1 MKTQMRAPRAPRASA
16 RMPMIPPPAGMTPAG
31 MTPAGPMAA
40 PASPVAGMNKGG
52 MSSPHHR
59 ADGAAKRGHTEC
71 KMCGGGMHKK

>member
-16 RMPMIPPPAGMTPAG
+16 RMPMIPPPAGMA
-31 MTPAGPMAA
+31 PAGPMAA

>member
-1 MKTQMRAPRAPRASA
+1 MKTQMRAPRVSA
-16 RMPMIPPPAGMTPAG
+16 RMPMIPPPAGMA
-31 MTPAGPMAA
+31 PAGPMAA